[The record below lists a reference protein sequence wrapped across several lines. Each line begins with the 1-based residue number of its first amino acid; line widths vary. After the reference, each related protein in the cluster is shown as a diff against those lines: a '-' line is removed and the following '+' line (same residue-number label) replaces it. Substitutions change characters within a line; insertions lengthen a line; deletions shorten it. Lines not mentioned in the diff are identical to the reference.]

1 MDAVFSFVISAFA
14 LTGSPGP
21 NTLSLAAVGASFGR
35 ARGMA
40 YLAGLTLGVMLVVVL
55 VGSGLSGLV
64 LALPGVRPVVSVL
77 AAVYF
82 LYLAWKIATAPPLGA
97 PSATAAAPRW
107 YAGVFQSLSNPK
119 AYAAMA
125 ALFSGHVLYPNL
137 PLQDALSKAALVAS
151 VILVVNLAWLTIG
164 AALTHVLR
172 APRAARAVNIAFA
185 LLLLISVAL
194 SVM

>member
-1 MDAVFSFVISAFA
+1 MDALLSFLISAFA

-40 YLAGLTLGVMLVVVL
+40 YMAGLNLGVVLVIAL

-64 LALPGVRPVVSVL
+64 LAVPGVRPLVTA
-77 AAVYF
+77 AAVAYF
-82 LYLAWKIATAPPLGA
+82 LYLAWKIANAPPLRA
-97 PSATAAAPRW
+97 PDTVTTAPRW
-107 YAGVFQSLSNPK
+107 VAGVFLSLSNPK

-125 ALFSGHVLYPNL
+125 ALFSGHVLRPGQ
-137 PLQDALSKAALVAS
+137 PVPDALTKAALIVA
-151 VILVVNLAWLTIG
+151 VILLVNLAWLTIG
-164 AALTHVLR
+164 AALTRALR
-172 APRAARAVNIAFA
+172 NPRAARAVNITFA
-185 LLLLISVAL
+185 LLLLLSVAL